1 MPAGMLL
8 RAQSHYSGVVDY
20 TVNNVIGQALPLA
33 VGVALSPLPLIAAVL
48 LLMSPR
54 GRSSGLTF
62 LAGRVLGL
70 GIVLTIVILA
80 SEALYA
86 LAAGSG
92 LPTVVKLVLGLA
104 ILVLG
109 LSKWRPKPAG
119 TEPSLPGWMSAI
131 DGFSPTRAFGLG
143 VILSLTNPK
152 ELALAIPLGVT
163 IGGALLAPGETVL
176 VGVTFVVVAS
186 LSVAIPSIA
195 FAIAPERMRP
205 SLERLRIWLTANNS
219 IVMGVLLVVIGAVV
233 IGGAISEF

>member
-1 MPAGMLL
+1 M
-8 RAQSHYSGVVDY
+8 DY
-20 TVNNVIGQALPLA
+20 TVVDVIGLALPLA
-33 VGVALSPLPLIAAVL
+33 VGVALSPIPLIAVVL
-48 LLMSPR
+48 LVMSPR

-62 LAGRVLGL
+62 LAGRLLGL
-70 GIVLTIVILA
+70 AIVLTIVIAL

-92 LPTVVKLVLGLA
+92 LPTVVKLLLGLA

-131 DGFSPTRAFGLG
+131 DGFSPARAFGLG
-143 VILSLTNPK
+143 VVLSLSNPK

-176 VGVTFVVVAS
+176 VALTFVVVAS

-195 FAIAPERMRP
+195 FAIAPD
-205 SLERLRIWLTANNS
+205 RLRPALEHLRVWLTANNS

-233 IGGAISEF
+233 IGGAITEL